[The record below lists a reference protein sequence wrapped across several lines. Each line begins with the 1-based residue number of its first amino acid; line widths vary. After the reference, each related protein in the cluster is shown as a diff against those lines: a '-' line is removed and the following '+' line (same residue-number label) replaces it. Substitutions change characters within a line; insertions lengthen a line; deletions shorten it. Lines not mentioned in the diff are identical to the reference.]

1 MTSRYLFGVS
11 KHTTRPGEVGSL
23 GGQQLEL
30 GYDILVFDEQLA
42 ISLVRPAFFEIPAIG
57 ESVLVEGPQYFLLL
71 LVRECH
77 VVFHGIKPS

>member
-42 ISLVRPAFFEIPAIG
+42 ISLVRPAFFEIPPFG
-57 ESVLVEGPQYFLLL
+57 EGVFVERPQQFLFF
-71 LVRECH
+71 LVRKRH
-77 VVFHGIKPS
+77 VVFHGV